1 MNLSSSSSES
11 TQEFEKTLREL
22 EDRKS
27 LVVESGT
34 VLSEKEIYYK
44 ELQKI
49 LGEDGIKKTIISRII
64 VPINHFLEENLSKM
78 GVPFTVKLDE
88 NFNAEIMNFSQ
99 SIEQDSL
106 STGENKRINICIMI
120 AYLKMIR
127 TRKNINILFL
137 DEVFSSI
144 DSEGIESI
152 LVLLKDFA
160 AGSGINIF
168 VVHHAVMATE
178 FFDRIIS
185 VSKDVFTQI
194 EEISGQTPSNI

>member
-1 MNLSSSSSES
+1 
-11 TQEFEKTLREL
+11 
-22 EDRKS
+22 
-27 LVVESGT
+27 
-34 VLSEKEIYYK
+34 
-44 ELQKI
+44 
-49 LGEDGIKKTIISRII
+49 
-64 VPINHFLEENLSKM
+64 
-78 GVPFTVKLDE
+78 
-88 NFNAEIMNFSQ
+88 
-99 SIEQDSL
+99 
-106 STGENKRINICIMI
+106 MI

-127 TRKNINILFL
+127 TRRNINILFL

-194 EEISGQTPSNI
+194 EEISGQNSPNI